1 MENHKKEL
9 KGKCTYCQKKIDEKY
24 TSCYLCNK
32 QRQKRDTIAKCADCG
47 KEKNNI
53 YKYCYDCFKVHKDDW
68 KIKNHK
74 NKIFINDS
82 ERINNVNNNNE
93 L

>member
-1 MENHKKEL
+1 MEKPKKEL
-9 KGKCTYCQKKIDEKY
+9 KGKCTYCLKSIDEKY

-53 YKYCYDCFKVHKDDW
+53 YKYCFECFKLHKDDW
-68 KIKNHK
+68 KAKKNVH
-74 NKIFINDS
+74 
-82 ERINNVNNNNE
+82 NNNGKGIIQTF
-93 L
+93 